1 MKIKITFIF
10 VFLFVFLG
18 FKVACASVI
27 INEIMYDLP
36 GSVTLSG
43 KNREWIEIHNTD
55 NSAIDITGEWR
66 FNDGS
71 SHYLNDKNTFSIP
84 ADGFIVL
91 AGDKATF
98 LTDHPGF
105 SGTVIDTSMSLS
117 NTGSTLKIL
126 DASGNATDTVTY
138 SSSQGANG
146 DGNSLQL
153 VNGAW
158 VAATPTPGVANE
170 NTIITEPPVGGG
182 NSSGGG
188 GTFSATTPE
197 TKTKVVETPQIKT
210 KITAKNLAYVGI
222 PFELEANTLGYSN
235 EIRNYGK
242 YFWNFGDGDS
252 KEINLNQNGKFTHTY
267 YYEGE
272 YNITLE
278 YYSNYYSLVPDT
290 TSNFIIKVIPA
301 TVFISKV
308 GDEKDFFIE
317 LSNNSDYDINVSKW
331 MLGSSNK
338 TFTLPKNTNIPTK
351 GKIILSPKI
360 TGFTVEDK
368 DSLKLLKSTGE
379 IAFDFNPPNVNKIIP
394 KTFIKSAQKNENTPQ
409 VKEIPPSVDSNLN
422 LQNEAE
428 ISASDLSASSV
439 LSGTNDKNQNK
450 SYFFFWGFVVLLF
463 ISGGGVYYIRQR
475 KNVSN
480 VGDDFKIIDE

>member
-1 MKIKITFIF
+1 
-10 VFLFVFLG
+10 
-18 FKVACASVI
+18 
-27 INEIMYDLP
+27 MYDLP
-36 GSVTLSG
+36 GSDTLSG

-55 NSAIDITGEWR
+55 NSAIDMTGEWR

-117 NTGSTLKIL
+117 NTGNTLKIL

-153 VNGAW
+153 INGAW
-158 VAATPTPGVANE
+158 VPAIPTPGVANE
-170 NTIITEPPVGGG
+170 STIVTEPPTSSGD
-182 NSSGGG
+182 SSGGSG
-188 GTFSATTPE
+188 GTLLVTTPE
-197 TKTKVVETPQIKT
+197 TKTKVVEIPKIKT
-210 KITAKNLAYVGI
+210 KIIAKNLAYVGI

-242 YFWNFGDGDS
+242 YFWNFSDGDS
-252 KEINLNQNGKFTHTY
+252 KEVNANQNIKFTHTY

-272 YNITLE
+272 YEITLE
-278 YYSNYYSLVPDT
+278 YYSNYYSEIPDT
-290 TSNFIIKVIPA
+290 ISNFIIKVIPA

-317 LSNNSDYDINVSKW
+317 LSNNSDYDIDVSKW
-331 MLGSSNK
+331 MLVSSNK
-338 TFTLPKNTNIPTK
+338 TFILPKNTNIPTK

-360 TGFTVEDK
+360 TGFTIEDK
-368 DSLKLLKSTGE
+368 NSLKLLKSTGE
-379 IAFDFNPPNVNKIIP
+379 VAFDFNPPSVNKTVS
-394 KTFIKSAQKNENTPQ
+394 KTFIKSAQKKEDIPQ
-409 VKEIPPSVDSNLN
+409 IKEIPLSVDSNLN

-428 ISASDLSASSV
+428 ISASDLSASPV
-439 LSGTNDKNQNK
+439 LIGTNNKNSNR